1 MKKIILSALL
11 TVLLSVPTFAQADTL
26 NVEKDAKEAALKFCT
41 FFEAALADIPPIL
54 VVMLT
59 DFVEL
64 GEEQAQENFMAS
76 LAQMSP
82 QEQQDLMA
90 ELPKLETFTAGMDAF
105 FEEDMKQYDVY
116 QEDSEFALF
125 MITEA
130 ESIPGCEMPSIIL
143 KKGYEEVQD

>member
-1 MKKIILSALL
+1 MAVILSP
-11 TVLLSVPTFAQADTL
+11 LSFAQADSL
-26 NVEKDAKEAALKFCT
+26 NVEEDAKNAALQFCT

-59 DFVEL
+59 DYVEL

-76 LAQMSP
+76 LAQMSSKE
-82 QEQQDLMA
+82 QEDLMG
-90 ELPKLETFTAGMDAF
+90 ELPKLEKFTASMDAF
-105 FEEDMKQYDVY
+105 FEEDMKQYNVY
-116 QEDSEFALF
+116 QENSEFAML

-143 KKGYEEVQD
+143 KKGYEEVQDEN